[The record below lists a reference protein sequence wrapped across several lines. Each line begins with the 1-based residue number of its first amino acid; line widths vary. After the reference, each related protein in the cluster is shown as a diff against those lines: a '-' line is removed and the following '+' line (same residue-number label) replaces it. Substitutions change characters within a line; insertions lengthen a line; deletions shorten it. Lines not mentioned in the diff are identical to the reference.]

1 MPNDPSIA
9 DRVTKLEE
17 LLAHQEHQ
25 FQQLNDSVLELLA
38 DHDRVK
44 ATLLERIAQLETHAD
59 NRSES
64 FDPDEKP
71 PHY

>member
-59 NRSES
+59 NQSAS

>member
-1 MPNDPSIA
+1 MPDNPSLA

-25 FQQLNDSVLELLA
+25 FQQLNESVLKLLV

-44 ATLLERIAQLETHAD
+44 ATLLQRIAQLETHAD
-59 NRSES
+59 NQSAS
-64 FDPDEKP
+64 MDPDEKP

>member
-1 MPNDPSIA
+1 MPDDPSIA

-25 FQQLNDSVLELLA
+25 FQQLNDSVLRLLA

-44 ATLLERIAQLETHAD
+44 ATLLQRIAQLETQGE
-59 NRSES
+59 NRPAT